1 MTTAIVC
8 ALFAALLYGTGA
20 AIEQHQAATA
30 PDSAAGRL
38 SLLGLLVRQPL
49 WLYGLAVQIG
59 GFVMHAAA
67 LRSGSLAVVQMIV
80 AAELV
85 VSVALVRVR
94 SGRPVPAKVWV
105 AGAAVLAGI
114 VGFLS
119 LTSFGLADVPRQSAV
134 AARAAESTGL
144 MSGTALGAVVSG
156 AAAVVI
162 AAIGLAVA
170 GRRRVLLLAVAA
182 GLADTGMA
190 VVTTALAHETGHGA
204 AAIIGSWPVY
214 ALVAGGIC
222 SLLLTQTAY
231 QSGRPMVTLPVI
243 AAVTPMASVAV
254 GVTFLGDAAR
264 LGVVRTIA
272 AGAVALATSAA
283 IAVLARSGS
292 AVRPV
297 QARTAG
303 TSQHESCRQH
313 EGRQHGG
320 ECQQA
325 GPRRTSAVG
334 FLQPAEVV
342 GRVPGLREPAQIGV
356 GQAEQRVVAVPAGV
370 GAAGPLPAGQQAGPD

>member
-1 MTTAIVC
+1 MTIAIVC

-30 PDSAAGRL
+30 PDSAAGRP

-49 WLYGLAVQIG
+49 WLCGLAVQIG
-59 GFVMHAAA
+59 GFVMHAVA

-94 SGRPVPAKVWV
+94 SGRPLPGNVWA

-114 VGFLS
+114 VAFLA
-119 LTSFGLADVPRQSAV
+119 LTSFGPADVSRQSAV
-134 AARAAESTGL
+134 AAHAARAVGSAGGI
-144 MSGTALGAVVSG
+144 SGTALGAAVSG
-156 AAAVVI
+156 AAAITI
-162 AAIGLAVA
+162 AAVGLAVT
-170 GRRRVLLLAVAA
+170 GRRRVLLLATAA

-190 VVTTALAHETGHGA
+190 VVTTAMAHEAGHGI
-204 AAIIGSWPVY
+204 AAIAGSWPVY

-231 QSGRPMVTLPVI
+231 QSGRPMITLPVI

-254 GVTFLGDAAR
+254 GVAFLGDAAR
-264 LGVVRTIA
+264 LGVVRTVA

-283 IAVLARSGS
+283 IAVLARSGH
-292 AVRPV
+292 VVGPV
-297 QARTAG
+297 QARTVG
-303 TSQHESCRQH
+303 DRQNGDYRQREGNRQPEGHRQH
-313 EGRQHGG
+313 EGR
-320 ECQQA
+320 CPQA
-325 GPRRTSAVG
+325 RPHSTSAVG
-334 FLQPAEVV
+334 CLQPAEVV
-342 GRVPGLREPAQIGV
+342 GRVPGQREPAQVGV
-356 GQAEQRVVAVPAGV
+356 G
-370 GAAGPLPAGQQAGPD
+370 